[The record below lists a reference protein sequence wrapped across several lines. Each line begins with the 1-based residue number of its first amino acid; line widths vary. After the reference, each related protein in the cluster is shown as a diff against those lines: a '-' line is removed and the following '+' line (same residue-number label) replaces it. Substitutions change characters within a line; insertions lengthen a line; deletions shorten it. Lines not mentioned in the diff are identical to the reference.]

1 MVRSD
6 LGSAGVI
13 FTLDTET
20 GFRDVVLITGAYH
33 GADGERDRREEPG
46 APAGES
52 APGEPVSN
60 RLSLPVTSA
69 RGLCR
74 R

>member
-20 GFRDVVLITGAYH
+20 GFRDVVLINGSWGLGEMVVKGRVVPDEFLVFKPTLKTGI
-33 GADGERDRREEPG
+33 
-46 APAGES
+46 
-52 APGEPVSN
+52 
-60 RLSLPVTSA
+60 
-69 RGLCR
+69 
-74 R
+74 